1 MSRARVLL
9 ADDHKFLVE
18 ACLKLLEPC
27 FDVVGIATNGRELLE
42 CTPKLQPDVVVL
54 DIGMPLM
61 NGLEAARALKKMR
74 PGIKLIFLTSHEDPD
89 LAAEAIKIGAAGYL
103 LKTSAASELV
113 KAIRDALRGRM
124 YATPA
129 VTRAVEELFIRD
141 PELKHVSKEL
151 TPRQREVLQLLAEG
165 RPMKEIAYIL
175 KLSARTVAFHKYRM
189 MEQLGVKSS
198 AELIQF
204 AVQHHFV
211 VPKP

>member
-9 ADDHKFLVE
+9 ADDHKFLAE
-18 ACLKLLEPC
+18 ACLKLLEPH

-42 CTPKLQPDVVVL
+42 CAPRLKPDVVVL

-61 NGLEAARALKKMR
+61 NGLEAARELKRMR

-89 LAAEAIKIGAAGYL
+89 LAAEAIRIGAAGYL

-113 KAIRDALRGRM
+113 KAIGDALKGRM

-129 VTRAVEELFIRD
+129 VMRAVEALFIRD
-141 PELKHVSKEL
+141 PELKHVSKDL

-175 KLSARTVAFHKYRM
+175 KLSSRTVAFHKYRM
-189 MEQLGVKSS
+189 MEQLGLKSS